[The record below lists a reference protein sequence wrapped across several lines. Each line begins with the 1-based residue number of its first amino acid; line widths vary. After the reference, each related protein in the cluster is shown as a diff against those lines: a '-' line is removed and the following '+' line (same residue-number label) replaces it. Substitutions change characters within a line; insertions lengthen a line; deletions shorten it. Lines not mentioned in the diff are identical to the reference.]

1 MYMLLSARNFFSLSR
16 SAALA
21 ASVAA
26 ELADSRRQTP
36 NALLPA
42 DYTFTPSDS
51 GTYTSGAVLFA
62 RGQQTL
68 IVTDTES
75 GVASSIMIMVG

>member
-1 MYMLLSARNFFSLSR
+1 LLSARNFFSLSR

-26 ELADSRRQTP
+26 VFADSRRQTP

-42 DYTFTPSDS
+42 IRSLTF
-51 GTYTSGAVLFA
+51 G
-62 RGQQTL
+62 R
-68 IVTDTES
+68 
-75 GVASSIMIMVG
+75 